1 MKKILKVHGLLLFF
15 FLSSIFSKAQNNNTL
30 WYENAA
36 NNWNEALPI
45 GNGRIGGMLFSG
57 VENDK
62 IQLNEETVW
71 AGEPGNNVPKDY
83 FQGIQNIREL
93 LFSNKY
99 EDAQKMA
106 LEVFPKDTPK
116 ETNYGV
122 PYQTV
127 GNLNLHF
134 PNHENPS
141 NYRRELNIGNAVS
154 TVNYTVNG
162 VNYKREYFVSFP
174 DQVMVIHLSADK
186 PKSLNFDIS
195 MDSPQLNQTISTE
208 NGLLKLVGTGGNHEN
223 KKGKINFTTLVF
235 PKLIGGKLKTNKST
249 VSINNADDVILLVSI
264 GTNFKNY
271 KDLSNSADKIAKEF
285 LEKAKRKTFND
296 LKNVHVKDYQNL
308 FNRVSLEIGDGT
320 NNALPTNKRLEAFA
334 KKEDLALVS
343 LYFQFGRYL
352 LISSSRPGGQPAN
365 LQGIWNDKLSPPWDS
380 KYTVNINTEMNY
392 WPAEVTNLSELH
404 QPLFSML
411 EDLSETGELSA
422 QNMYH
427 ARGWNIHHN
436 TDIWRIAGI
445 VDGGFYGLWPMG
457 GAWLSQHIWQHYLF
471 TGDSEFLTKY
481 YPILKS
487 VAQFYADVLQ
497 EEPKNKWLVVA
508 PSMSPENKYIGS
520 TGITYGT
527 TMDNQ
532 LVFDVFSNVIN
543 ASNALNID
551 SDFAIS
557 VEQLK
562 NRLPPMQIGKHNQLQ
577 EWIEDWDRTDD
588 THRHISHLYGL
599 YPSAQI
605 SPFKNPDLFKAA
617 EQTLE
622 YRGDISTGWS
632 MGWKVNFWARMLNGN
647 RAYKL
652 IKTQLT
658 LVEDGTTS
666 GGTYPNLFDAHPPFQ
681 IDGNFGCTSG
691 IAEMLIQSHDE
702 DLFLLPALPDSW
714 KQGSVKGLKARGGFE
729 IDLDWANNKLK
740 TFKITSELG
749 GNLRIRTTEIL
760 LDKNG
765 KELSKAFGENTNPF
779 YQNPKIKDPL
789 ISKEANPETLNLPK
803 YHLYDI
809 DTEKGEVYTF
819 EAKQQKITTVYLIGD
834 STMAD
839 YTGDYDSGKDYM
851 KTRFPVTGWGQV
863 FQPFLVSDS
872 LYKVKN
878 LIKSDD
884 AAVDD
889 RARGGRS
896 TRTFFQEGR
905 WRSVYENL
913 KKDDIVI
920 MQFGHNDAA
929 KDKTERYVDVE
940 GYKEFLRLFVNQTR
954 EKGGIPIILTPVA
967 RNFPWKDGVLNDVHG
982 DYDKAP
988 KDVAKELNVMLID
1001 LNKKSRA
1008 FFTKKGEP
1016 FVSENYFMNLPEG
1029 IYEAYPKGQKDNT
1042 HFQPKGATEVARL
1055 VFEGLQELN
1064 SEIKN

>member
-1 MKKILKVHGLLLFF
+1 MKNSLKNYKILF
-15 FLSSIFSKAQNNNTL
+15 FLILTTAYSKAQNNNLL
-30 WYENAA
+30 WYEHAA
-36 NNWNEALPI
+36 SNWNEALPI
-45 GNGRIGGMLFSG
+45 GNGRIGGMLFG
-57 VENDK
+57 GTEHDK

-71 AGEPGNNVPKDY
+71 AGEPGNNIQKDY
-83 FQGIQNIREL
+83 YQDIQKIREL
-93 LFSNKY
+93 LFSGKH
-99 EDAQKMA
+99 EEAQKMA

-116 ETNYGV
+116 NTNYGV

-134 PNHENPS
+134 PNHNNPS
-141 NYRRELNIGNAVS
+141 DYRRELNIENAIS
-154 TVNYTVNG
+154 TVSYTKNG
-162 VNYKREYFVSFP
+162 IHYKREYFVSFP
-174 DQVMVIHLSADK
+174 DQVMVIHLTADK
-186 PKSLNFDIS
+186 PKSLSFEIS
-195 MDSPQLNQTISTE
+195 MDSPQINHTISTKK
-208 NGLLKLVGTGGNHEN
+208 GWIQLSGTGGDHEN
-223 KKGKINFTTLVF
+223 KKGKINFTTLVY
-235 PKLIGGKLKTNKST
+235 PKLIGGKLSKNNQTI
-249 VSINNADDVILLVSI
+249 SIKNADDVILFVSI

-271 KDLSNSADKIAKEF
+271 KDLSHSADKIAKEF
-285 LEKAKRKTFND
+285 LQKSSSKPFND
-296 LKNVHVKDYQNL
+296 LKTAHVKDYQFL
-308 FNRVSLEIGDGT
+308 FNRVSLDLGKNLYNDS
-320 NNALPTNKRLEAFA
+320 PTNKRLESFVTT
-334 KKEDLALVS
+334 EDLSLVS

-411 EDLSETGELSA
+411 DDLSETGKLSA

-457 GAWLSQHIWQHYLF
+457 GAWLSQHLWQHYLF
-471 TGDSEFLTKY
+471 TGDKAFLNKS
-481 YPILKS
+481 YPILKTT
-487 VAQFYADVLQ
+487 AQFYADVLQ
-497 EEPKNKWLVVA
+497 EEPKNKWLVVT
-508 PSMSPENKYIGS
+508 PSMSPENKYKGS
-520 TGITYGT
+520 VGVTYGT

-532 LVFDVFSNVIN
+532 LVFDVFSNFIN
-543 ASNALNID
+543 ASNVLEID
-551 SDFAIS
+551 AEFADS
-557 VEQLK
+557 VKTLK
-562 NRLPPMQIGKHNQLQ
+562 KRLPPMQIGKHNQLQ
-577 EWIEDWDRTDD
+577 EWIEDWDKTDD
-588 THRHISHLYGL
+588 KHRHISHLYGL

-622 YRGDISTGWS
+622 YRGDVSTGWS

-658 LVEDGTTS
+658 LVEDGTKS

-681 IDGNFGCTSG
+681 IDGNFGCTAG

-702 DLFLLPALPDSW
+702 ALQLLPALPNTW
-714 KQGSVKGLKARGGFE
+714 KEGSVKGLKARGGFE
-729 IDLDWANNKLK
+729 VDLDWSENKLK
-740 TFKITSELG
+740 TFKVKSDLG

-765 KELSKAFGENTNPF
+765 KELTKASGGNSNPL
-779 YQNPKIKDPL
+779 YQTPQIKDPL
-789 ISKEANPETLNLPK
+789 ISKEAQVETLNLPK
-803 YHLYDI
+803 YNLYDI
-809 DTEKGEVYTF
+809 ETQKGDVYEF
-819 EAKQQKITTVYLIGD
+819 KAIEQKTTTIYLIGD

-839 YTGDYDSGKDYM
+839 YTGDYDPEKDYM
-851 KTRFPVTGWGQV
+851 KTRYPVTGWGQV

-872 LYKVKN
+872 LNKVEN
-878 LIKSDD
+878 LIKTDS
-884 AAVDD
+884 VLVED

-929 KDKTERYVDVE
+929 KEKTERYVDIE
-940 GYKEFLRLFVNQTR
+940 GYKEFLRLFVSQTR
-954 EKGGIPIILTPVA
+954 EKGAIPIILTPVA
-967 RNFPWKDGVLNDVHG
+967 RNYPWKDGVLYDVHG
-982 DYDKAP
+982 DYDQAP
-988 KDVAKELNVMLID
+988 KDVAAELQVKLID
-1001 LNKKSRA
+1001 LNKKSRD
-1008 FFTKKGEP
+1008 FFTKKGQD
-1016 FVSENYFMNLPEG
+1016 FVTDNYFMNLPSG
-1029 IYEAYPKGQKDNT
+1029 LYEAYPNGQKDNT
-1042 HFQPKGATEVARL
+1042 HFQPKGATEIARL
-1055 VFEGLQELN
+1055 VFEGLQELS
-1064 SEIKN
+1064 SEIKK